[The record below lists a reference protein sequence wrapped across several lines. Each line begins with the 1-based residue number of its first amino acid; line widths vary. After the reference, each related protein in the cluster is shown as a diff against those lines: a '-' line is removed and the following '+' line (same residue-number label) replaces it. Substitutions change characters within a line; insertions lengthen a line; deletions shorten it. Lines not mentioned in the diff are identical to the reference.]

1 MTVNLTE
8 KFKDNIVC
16 KGLGITYPIIQGGM
30 IWVSGSKLAATCSE
44 SGILGTIG
52 AGSMTPEVLKEHILK
67 AQKLTSKPIAVNIPL
82 LYSRCQ
88 EQIEICLEHGVKTII
103 TSAGSPKKFT
113 TLIKNAGPKVL
124 HVTSNPLLA
133 KKCEDAGVDMV
144 IAEGFEAGGHNGRD
158 ELTTMVLIPQVR
170 KAVSIPVIA
179 AGGIGSGQSI
189 MAALCLGAD
198 GVQIGSLFA
207 AAVESS
213 AHDQFKKKIT
223 EAGYDSTRLML
234 KNLVPVRLLEN
245 NFSKKVA
252 LLEQNGASEAE
263 LKELLGKGRSK
274 LGMFDGNMEEGE
286 LEIGQ
291 IACSIDRVSRVS
303 EIVGTLLSEL
313 GSSLMRL

>member
-1 MTVNLTE
+1 MTINLME
-8 KFKDNIVC
+8 KFKENIVC
-16 KGLGITYPIIQGGM
+16 KQLGISYPVIQGGM
-30 IWVSGSKLAATCSE
+30 IWVSGSKLAAACSE

-67 AQKLTSKPIAVNIPL
+67 AQKLTSKPFAVNIPL
-82 LYSRCQ
+82 LYSRCL
-88 EQIEICLEHGVKTII
+88 EQIETCLEHGVKTII

-113 TLIKNAGPKVL
+113 ALIKNAGSKAL

-133 KKCEDAGVDMV
+133 KKCEDAGIDMV

-158 ELTTMVLIPQVR
+158 ELTTMVLIPQIR

-207 AAVESS
+207 AAIESS
-213 AHDQFKKKIT
+213 AHDQFKKKII
-223 EAGYDSTRLML
+223 EAKYDSTKLML

-245 NFSKKVA
+245 QFSIKVA
-252 LLEQNGASEAE
+252 ALEQRGASEAE

-291 IACSIDRVSRVS
+291 VACSIDHIESVSK
-303 EIVGTLLSEL
+303 IVGTLLSEL
-313 GSSLMRL
+313 SSSLMRF